1 MELIF
6 DEYGLIKCVE
16 YFADTDFIARHIF
29 SSKKQAMAFINAD
42 PEMRVVCAGYYKTQ
56 EA

>member
-29 SSKKQAMAFINAD
+29 SSKKQAMAFINEN